1 MPDQIPPGD
10 SGADTYTPPTSTG
23 AVTLRRESSGIIQ
36 CSKHAAT
43 GKVDATAKGLAMGL
57 SMFWRMG
64 WVRELPTTKGWL
76 EADSRIALE
85 LIRLAGGPAAWVS
98 RLLWLPGLCPLLVWL
113 GERRVPGAAAHVL
126 CRKIWFQ
133 DLVSRA
139 LSGGCRQVVVLGAG
153 LDPRALR
160 LWHQHQ
166 DVVFVEFDL
175 SAAMRVKARY
185 LHRYLHRHRHRHL
198 HRHRHSADNLLLMGQ
213 DLTRDHAL
221 TPLREL
227 PAFDVQAPT
236 LALAEGLLMYLPQD
250 RAQALLRNLRRT
262 VDGPLT
268 VAFTCLDADPDR
280 DHGIDTVQRLLRRRR
295 LTPFQWRID
304 TTDLAGWLHGCGL
317 TPQEIVDGDALQT
330 VSLPSNRRGPGFGEL
345 MVLAM

>member
-1 MPDQIPPGD
+1 MPDQIPARNSD
-10 SGADTYTPPTSTG
+10 ADTYVSPSSTG
-23 AVTLRRESSGIIQ
+23 AFTLRRESSGIIQ

-43 GKVDATAKGLAMGL
+43 GKVDATAKSLAMGL
-57 SMFWRMG
+57 GVFRQLG
-64 WVRELPTTKGWL
+64 WVRALPATKGWL

-85 LIRLAGGPAAWVS
+85 LIRLAGGPEAWVS
-98 RLLWLPGLCPLLVWL
+98 RLLWLPGLCPLFFWL
-113 GERRVPGAAAHVL
+113 GERRCPGAVAHVL
-126 CRKIWFQ
+126 CRKLWFQ

-139 LSGGCRQVVVLGAG
+139 LTSGCRQVVVLGAG

-160 LWHQHQ
+160 LWQQHQ
-166 DVVFVEFDL
+166 DVLFVEFDL
-175 SAAMRVKARY
+175 PAAMRVKARY
-185 LHRYLHRHRHRHL
+185 LR
-198 HRHRHSADNLLLMGQ
+198 RHRHSADNLLLMGQ

-221 TPLREL
+221 APLREL

-250 RAQALLRNLRRT
+250 RAKALLHNLRRA

-280 DHGIDTVQRLLRRRR
+280 DHGIDAVQQLLRRRR

-330 VSLPSNRRGPGFGEL
+330 VSLPGDRRGPGFGEL